1 MMYLITGATGHIGSK
16 VVERLIRSGQRPRVF
31 VREGQKARSRFGD
44 DVEVFVGDLD
54 HPESLKPAL
63 AGVGSLFL
71 INVGPEIARRDETA
85 AKLAKA
91 AGVKHLVK
99 LSALSAVQ
107 ALAIGAWHAQG
118 EAAIRASGPPFTFL
132 RPAGFMSNTLEWAA
146 SIRAE
151 GVVRACT
158 GEGRVAYIHPDDV
171 AAVATKV
178 LLTEQHKGESLH
190 ITGPQAMSYSEMTAA
205 IGAAI
210 GKVLRFDCIS
220 ADEAQKRLVAR
231 GMQVTEA
238 EALVSLWCA
247 IREGYLTS
255 VTDQVNQILGEKPIT
270 FQHWAEQNA
279 AAFWE

>member
-1 MMYLITGATGHIGSK
+1 VTYLITGATGHIGSK
-16 VVERLIRSGQRPRVF
+16 VVDRLIRSGQRPRVF
-31 VREGQKARSRFGD
+31 VREAEKARSSFGR

-54 HPESLKPAL
+54 YPESLEPAL

-71 INVGPEIARRDETA
+71 INVGPEIARRDEAA

-99 LSALSAVQ
+99 LSALSAAQ
-107 ALAIGAWHAQG
+107 ELAIGAWHAQG
-118 EAAIRASGPPFTFL
+118 EAAIRADGPPSTFL
-132 RPAGFMSNTLEWAA
+132 RPAGFMSNALEWAT

-190 ITGPQAMSYSEMTAA
+190 ITGPEAMSYAEMTAA
-205 IGAAI
+205 IGAVI
-210 GKVLRFDCIS
+210 GKALRFDCIS
-220 ADEAQKRLVAR
+220 DDEAQKRLVAR
-231 GMQVTEA
+231 GMQVREA

-255 VTDQVNQILGEKPIT
+255 VTDQINQILGERPIS

-279 AAFWE
+279 AAFC

>member
-1 MMYLITGATGHIGSK
+1 MTYLITGATGHIGSK

-31 VREGQKARSRFGD
+31 VREAEKARSRFGR

-54 HPESLKPAL
+54 HPESLKRAL

-71 INVGPEIARRDETA
+71 INTGPEIARRDEAA

-99 LSALSAVQ
+99 LSALSAAQ
-107 ALAIGAWHAQG
+107 ELAIGAWHAQG
-118 EAAIRASGPPFTFL
+118 EAAIRSSGPPSTFL
-132 RPAGFMSNTLEWAA
+132 RPAGFMSNVLEWAT

-190 ITGPQAMSYSEMTAA
+190 ITGPEAMSYAEMTAA
-205 IGAAI
+205 IGAVI
-210 GKVLRFDCIS
+210 GKTLRFDCIS
-220 ADEAQKRLVAR
+220 DAEARKRLVAR
-231 GMQVTEA
+231 GIQVTEA

-247 IREGYLTS
+247 IRDGYLTS

-279 AAFWE
+279 AAFC

>member
-71 INVGPEIARRDETA
+71 INVGPEIARRDE
-85 AKLAKA
+85 
-91 AGVKHLVK
+91 
-99 LSALSAVQ
+99 
-107 ALAIGAWHAQG
+107 
-118 EAAIRASGPPFTFL
+118 SGPPFTFL